1 MLSNLKSHG
10 IPLFSQ
16 PTRSAGA
23 EGSAGPYSV
32 EDPRVGKGRVS
43 KDELLMIHTPKP
55 FWSRIGPELCN
66 EILLH
71 TYNSEKSPEATS
83 NRSYFSI
90 LPKCESPCLTLT
102 GYENKLSSV
111 LHSVP
116 QCLT

>member
-1 MLSNLKSHG
+1 M
-10 IPLFSQ
+10 
-16 PTRSAGA
+16 
-23 EGSAGPYSV
+23 
-32 EDPRVGKGRVS
+32 GKGQVS
-43 KDELLMIHTPKP
+43 KDELLTFHNTKP

-71 TYNSEKSPEATS
+71 MENSEKSPEATT

-90 LPKCESPCLTLT
+90 VPKCESPCLTLT
-102 GYENKLSSV
+102 GYEIRLSSV